1 MRTKA
6 KLLKLMSL
14 WPPYFGSGIRVK
26 NISSDLRSLD
36 VEMKLRFWNRNYV
49 GSHFGGSLYSMVD
62 PFFMLM
68 LIENLGRV
76 HARFELSGEQIE
88 ELRTQADAQFKVEP
102 VFSVQVLD
110 EAGEV
115 VAEVEKTLYV
125 RKRDHG

>member
-1 MRTKA
+1 
-6 KLLKLMSL
+6 MSL

-49 GSHFGGSLYSMVD
+49 GSHFGGSLYTMVD
-62 PFFMLM
+62 PFLMLM